1 MLEERASARV
11 TIVTTML
18 CSVACKTTEVSR
30 RVAANGSRGLVLVYQ
45 EVDTRLLFVVV
56 KSYHVLVLATPE
68 YVGTSL

>member
-1 MLEERASARV
+1 MQRRV
-11 TIVTTML
+11 QDDGGIAPRSGQRL
-18 CSVACKTTEVSR
+18 PWSR
-30 RVAANGSRGLVLVYQ
+30 RLVLVYQ